1 MKKILVSLAVICVIS
16 IFAVSAFAANIT
28 ISGFDAEDIA
38 AYMNYNTGL
47 RTYQVKDPTVEA
59 GTGDNG
65 NGVKITAGSSAAW
78 VQSFYVQDADTLA
91 AVMTNWTSGKFM
103 KIYVNN
109 TSETSTIGLRLTFN
123 AADNSVASFDCTKA
137 VLCALDGSRPDIKT
151 GDGGMGADA
160 NGASVIIPAGFKG
173 YAYFALDDCN
183 FPAPANWNRPLLT
196 NFNENITSLEIDIRV
211 AFGNDGNAV
220 TYILDSLE
228 IVDEIA
234 DTADLSVIAY
244 AAAAIT
250 GCGALVVARKKR

>member
-28 ISGFDAEDIA
+28 ISGFDTEDIA

-47 RTYQVKDPTVEA
+47 GNYGVQAPTVEA

-123 AADNSVASFDCTKA
+123 AADGSVASFDCTKA
-137 VLCALDGSRPDIKT
+137 VLCALDGSRPAIVT
-151 GDGGMGADA
+151 GDGGGMGA
-160 NGASVIIPAGFKG
+160 GASVIIPAGFKG

-183 FPAPANWNRPLLT
+183 LPAPAEWGRTLLT
-196 NFNENITSLEIDIRV
+196 NFNENITNLEIDIRV

>member
-47 RTYQVKDPTVEA
+47 GNYGVQAPTVEA

-65 NGVKITAGSSAAW
+65 NGAKITAGTSAAW
-78 VQSFYVQDADTLA
+78 VQSFYVQDADTLQ
-91 AVMTNWTSGKFM
+91 AVMTNWASGKFM
-103 KIYVNN
+103 RIYVHN
-109 TSETSTIGLRLTFN
+109 TSETATIGLRLTFN
-123 AADNSVASFDCTKA
+123 ATDSGMASFDCTKA
-137 VLCALDGSRPDIKT
+137 VLCALDGSRPAIETSD
-151 GDGGMGADA
+151 GGGMGA
-160 NGASVIIPAGFKG
+160 GASVIIPAGFKG
-173 YAYFALDDCN
+173 YAYFALDDCTIQ
-183 FPAPANWNRPLLT
+183 APAEWARPSLT
-196 NFNENITSLEIDIRV
+196 NFNENIAILEIDIRV